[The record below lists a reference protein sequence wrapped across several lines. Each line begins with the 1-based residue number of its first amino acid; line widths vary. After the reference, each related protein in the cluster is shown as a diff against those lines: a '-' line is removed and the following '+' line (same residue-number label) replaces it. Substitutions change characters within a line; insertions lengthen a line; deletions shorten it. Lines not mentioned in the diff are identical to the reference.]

1 MRKYEYKVV
10 NVDRLPLVRVEDIIN
25 EYGKLGW
32 KLHCFRE
39 QSGISYVI
47 LEKEL

>member
-10 NVDRLPLVRVEDIIN
+10 NVDGLPLVRVESIIN

-32 KLHCFRE
+32 KLHAFRE
-39 QSGISYVI
+39 QGDISYII